1 MEVVTDF
8 IHKCCTLQE
17 NVDALVIRA
26 AKSLTKQGTTIIN
39 ILGFQTSVM
48 AKDPVAPLLTPAELV
63 QILDRTDVID
73 APLHKML
80 KDCRSLQDLL

>member
-8 IHKCCTLQE
+8 IHKCCTTEE

-39 ILGFQTSVM
+39 ILGFQTNVMVNNSV
-48 AKDPVAPLLTPAELV
+48 PPLLTPAELV
-63 QILDRTDVID
+63 QILDRTDVMG
-73 APLHKML
+73 AELTTML
-80 KDCRSLQDLL
+80 SDCRDLQDLL